1 MSCFGVRP
9 ASRAAVRLTRSARL
23 PAGHIVVSSETEQR
37 VQRIE
42 TSAEGLGLR
51 FVFYANTGH
60 FILREG
66 GKPWGYVVSSRD
78 VSEALDEAES
88 QLEAER
94 DRRTEKTGRGR

>member
-1 MSCFGVRP
+1 M
-9 ASRAAVRLTRSARL
+9 AD
-23 PAGHIVVSSETEQR
+23 SETEEER

-42 TSAEGLGLR
+42 TSAQALGLQ

-60 FILREG
+60 FIRREG

-78 VSEALDEAES
+78 VAAALDDAES

-94 DRRTEKTGRGR
+94 QRRAAGKR

>member
-1 MSCFGVRP
+1 
-9 ASRAAVRLTRSARL
+9 
-23 PAGHIVVSSETEQR
+23 VVASETDEQR

-42 TSAEGLGLR
+42 TSAERLGLR

-78 VSEALDEAES
+78 VSAALDDAEH
-88 QLEAER
+88 QLAAER
-94 DRRTEKTGRGR
+94 DRRTTKTA

>member
-1 MSCFGVRP
+1 VADR
-9 ASRAAVRLTRSARL
+9 
-23 PAGHIVVSSETEQR
+23 ETEEER

-42 TSAEGLGLR
+42 TSADSLGLR

-60 FILREG
+60 FIRKDG

-78 VSEALDEAES
+78 VTTALDEAER

-94 DRRTEKTGRGR
+94 QRRAAANH

>member
-1 MSCFGVRP
+1 MSE
-9 ASRAAVRLTRSARL
+9 
-23 PAGHIVVSSETEQR
+23 SETEEQR

-42 TSAEGLGLR
+42 TSAESLGLR

-78 VSEALDEAES
+78 VSEALDDAEH
-88 QLEAER
+88 QLDAER
-94 DRRTEKTGRGR
+94 ERRSTPAG

>member
-1 MSCFGVRP
+1 M
-9 ASRAAVRLTRSARL
+9 
-23 PAGHIVVSSETEQR
+23 VSSETDEQR

-60 FILREG
+60 FIVREG

-78 VSEALDEAES
+78 VSDALDEAES

-94 DRRTEKTGRGR
+94 DRRTAKPRRAG

>member
-1 MSCFGVRP
+1 
-9 ASRAAVRLTRSARL
+9 
-23 PAGHIVVSSETEQR
+23 VSESETEEQR

-42 TSAEGLGLR
+42 TRAESLGLR

-78 VSEALDEAES
+78 VSDALDDAEH
-88 QLEAER
+88 QLDAER
-94 DRRTEKTGRGR
+94 ERRSTPAG

>member
-1 MSCFGVRP
+1 VGFGI
-9 ASRAAVRLTRSARL
+9 RLTRSATL
-23 PAGHIVVSSETEQR
+23 HAGHCVVPSETEEQR
-37 VQRIE
+37 VRRIE

-60 FILREG
+60 FIFREG

-78 VSEALDEAES
+78 VSAALDDAES

-94 DRRTEKTGRGR
+94 DRRTTKAAR

>member
-1 MSCFGVRP
+1 M
-9 ASRAAVRLTRSARL
+9 
-23 PAGHIVVSSETEQR
+23 GHIVVSSETDEQR
-37 VQRIE
+37 VRRIE

-66 GKPWGYVVSSRD
+66 GKPWGYVVSSRE
-78 VSEALDEAES
+78 VSEALDDAES

-94 DRRTEKTGRGR
+94 DRRTAKTR